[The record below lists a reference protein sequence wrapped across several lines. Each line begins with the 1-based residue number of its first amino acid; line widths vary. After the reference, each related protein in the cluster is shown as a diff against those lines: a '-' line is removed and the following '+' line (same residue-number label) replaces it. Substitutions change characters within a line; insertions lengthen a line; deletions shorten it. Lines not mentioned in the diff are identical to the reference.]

1 MVNLSN
7 YSHQNLFLNSMKNT
21 LSYLLLVLVLSNCAS
36 VEKHNALLDANLS
49 VKEQKADVD
58 YLERKMH
65 KIQPN
70 LDEFI
75 SKEDLRRKFDSVRNT
90 INIPLKP
97 NDFFLKVSPLL
108 ASIRQ
113 GHASMSPVVK
123 RYSKRETK
131 ELNKKG
137 LAPVS
142 QFEYKYANDKLYVL
156 KNKSKD
162 STIQEGTEVLSIEN
176 ITPQEIFAKYRNT
189 FTSDGYNETFVPY
202 AFSMRFSSY
211 VYYELG
217 RRDSLNFDF
226 KFKDSTYAK
235 IIKRLPN
242 DKTKESVKNDSIS
255 SEKSK
260 ESTVKKLTKEEKKLA
275 KKKKREEDEY
285 NYNYGYDKS
294 RKEYTKTLRF
304 TDIDSCTAIFKI
316 RNFSRGGYKVAYK
329 EVFELLK
336 KTDTKNLILDL
347 RNNPG
352 GRLNEIHELYS
363 YLSTDSTFQ
372 LIEESKVTSKTSLL
386 KADYLSSMPKVL
398 YVFSIPTYPI
408 YASILMIKT
417 RKDENGDYRFRM
429 KSSKEKPRNENHFK
443 GKIYVLIN
451 GGSFSASCIISS
463 KLKENKEIV
472 FVGEETGGA
481 FNGTVAGRTS
491 SYELPNSKLPIRLWI
506 MHIAA
511 TNKTEQKGRG
521 IFPDVEIKPTI
532 QDILS
537 NTDPEIEWIKN
548 DIESKK
554 Q

>member
-1 MVNLSN
+1 
-7 YSHQNLFLNSMKNT
+7 MKKIIFYFSI
-21 LSYLLLVLVLSNCAS
+21 LIVLSNCAS
-36 VEKHNALLDANLS
+36 VEKHNALLETNLS
-49 VKEQKADVD
+49 VKQQKADID
-58 YLERKMH
+58 YLEKKIY

-75 SKEDLRRKFDSVRNT
+75 SKEELRRKFDSVRNT
-90 INIPLKP
+90 INVPLKP
-97 NDFFLKVSPLL
+97 NEFFFKVSPLL

-113 GHASMSPVVK
+113 GHASMSPLVK
-123 RYSKRETK
+123 KYSKKDTK
-131 ELNKKG
+131 ELRKKG

-142 QFEYKYANDKLYVL
+142 QFEYKFMDDKLFVL

-162 STIQEGTEVLSIEN
+162 STIQEGTEVISIEN
-176 ITPQEIFAKYRNT
+176 ITPQQIFTKYRKT

-202 AFSMRFSSY
+202 AFTMRFSSY
-211 VYYELG
+211 MYYELG
-217 RRDSLNFDF
+217 RRDSLNFNF
-226 KFKDSTYAK
+226 KFKDSVYNK
-235 IIKRLPN
+235 LIKRLP
-242 DKTKESVKNDSIS
+242 DEKTKENTIKKDSIS
-255 SEKSK
+255 TPKPKDSI
-260 ESTVKKLTKEEKKLA
+260 VKKLTKEEKKLA
-275 KKKKREEDEY
+275 KKKKKEEDEY

-294 RKEYTKTLRF
+294 KKEYTKTLRF

-316 RNFSRGGYKVAYK
+316 RNFSRGGYKVAYR

-363 YLSTDSTFQ
+363 YLATDSTFQ

-386 KADYLSSMPKVL
+386 KADYLSSMPKSL
-398 YVFSIPTYPI
+398 YLFSIPTYPI
-408 YASILMIKT
+408 YASVLMIKT
-417 RKDENGDYRFRM
+417 KKDENGGYRFRM
-429 KSSKEKPRNENHFK
+429 KSSKEKPRNENYFK

-463 KLKENKEIV
+463 KLKENKDV
-472 FVGEETGGA
+472 TFVGEETGGA

-491 SYELPNSKLPIRLWI
+491 SYELPNSKLPTRLWI
-506 MHIAA
+506 MNIAA

-532 QDILS
+532 QDIIS
-537 NTDPEIEWIKN
+537 NNDPEVEWIIN
-548 DIESKK
+548 DIASKK
-554 Q
+554 TVE

>member
-1 MVNLSN
+1 MRKYIFYISV
-7 YSHQNLFLNSMKNT
+7 
-21 LSYLLLVLVLSNCAS
+21 VAVLSNCAS
-36 VEKHNALLDANLS
+36 VEKHNALLETNLS
-49 VKEQKADVD
+49 VKQQKADID
-58 YLERKMH
+58 YLEKKMH

-75 SKEDLRRKFDSVRNT
+75 SKEELRRKFDSVRNT
-90 INIPLKP
+90 INTSLKP
-97 NDFFLKVSPLL
+97 NDFFFKVSPLL

-113 GHASMSPVVK
+113 GHASMTPLVK
-123 RYSKRETK
+123 RYSKKETR

-142 QFEYKYANDKLYVL
+142 QFEYKFMDDKLFVL

-176 ITPQEIFAKYRNT
+176 ITPQEIFAKYRKT

-202 AFSMRFSSY
+202 AFTMRFGSY

-217 RRDSLNFDF
+217 RRDSLNFNF
-226 KFKDSTYAK
+226 KFNDSVYSK
-235 IIKRLPN
+235 LIKRLP
-242 DKTKESVKNDSIS
+242 DEKTKENTTKNDSIS
-255 SEKSK
+255 TQKPKDSV
-260 ESTVKKLTKEEKKLA
+260 VKKLTKEEKKLA
-275 KKKKREEDEY
+275 KKKKKEEDEY

-294 RKEYTKTLRF
+294 KKEFTKTLRF

-316 RNFSRGGYKVAYK
+316 RNFSRGGYKVAYE
-329 EVFELLK
+329 EVFELLR

-408 YASILMIKT
+408 YASILMMKT
-417 RKDENGDYRFRM
+417 SKDENGDYRFRM
-429 KSSKEKPRNENHFK
+429 KSSKEKPRNENYFK

-463 KLKENKEIV
+463 KLKENKAIT

-491 SYELPNSKLPIRLWI
+491 SYELPNSKLSTRLWI
-506 MHIAA
+506 MNIAA

-532 QDILS
+532 QDIIS
-537 NTDPEIEWIKN
+537 NNDPEVEWIKT

-554 Q
+554 VVN

>member
-1 MVNLSN
+1 
-7 YSHQNLFLNSMKNT
+7 MKKFI
-21 LSYLLLVLVLSNCAS
+21 SYFLLVVVLSNCAS
-36 VEKHNALLDANLS
+36 VEKHNALIENNLS
-49 VKEQKADVD
+49 VKQQKADID
-58 YLERKMH
+58 YLEKKMH

-75 SKEDLRRKFDSVRNT
+75 SKEELRRKFDSVRNT
-90 INIPLKP
+90 INTPLRP
-97 NDFFLKVSPLL
+97 NDFFFKVSPLL

-113 GHASMSPVVK
+113 GHASMSPLVK
-123 RYSKRETK
+123 RYSKKESK

-142 QFEYKYANDKLYVL
+142 QFDYKFMNNKLFVL

-176 ITPQEIFAKYRNT
+176 ITPQEIFTKYRKT

-202 AFSMRFSSY
+202 AFTMRFSSY
-211 VYYELG
+211 MYYELG
-217 RRDSLNFDF
+217 RRDSLNYNF
-226 KFKDSTYAK
+226 KFKDSVYNK
-235 IIKRLPN
+235 IVKRLP
-242 DKTKESVKNDSIS
+242 DEKTKEKVVKKDSIS
-255 SEKSK
+255 TQKPKDSI
-260 ESTVKKLTKEEKKLA
+260 VKKLTKEEKKLA
-275 KKKKREEDEY
+275 KKKKKEEDEY
-285 NYNYGYDKS
+285 KYNYGYDKAK
-294 RKEYTKTLRF
+294 KEYSKTLTF

-316 RNFSRGGYKVAYK
+316 RNFSKGGYKVAYK
-329 EVFELLK
+329 EVFEVLR

-347 RNNPG
+347 RGNPG

-386 KADYLSSMPKVL
+386 KADYLSSMPKFL
-398 YVFSIPTYPI
+398 YVFTIPTYPI
-408 YASILMIKT
+408 YASILMMKT
-417 RKDENGDYRFRM
+417 KKDENGGYRFRM
-429 KSSKEKPRNENHFK
+429 KSSKEKPRNENYFK

-463 KLKENKEIV
+463 KLKENKEIT

-491 SYELPNSKLPIRLWI
+491 SYKLPNSKLPTRLWI
-506 MHIAA
+506 MNVAA

-537 NTDPEIEWIKN
+537 NNDPEVEWIKT

-554 Q
+554 VVE